1 MTDIAV
7 DVQGLSVA
15 YRVYARRRDLLT
27 EVFLRRNRHDDYWA
41 LRNCTFRVPRGQ
53 RMGIIG
59 RNGAGKSTLLRVISG
74 ALGPTSG
81 IVDVRGSVAVMN
93 GAVPAWNGDQTGID
107 LTRLNLR
114 LKGYS
119 RERID
124 HFLDDIIDFTELGA
138 HLHMPLKTYSSGM
151 QARLSFAIAT
161 SVDSD
166 IVIIDEVL
174 GAGDGY
180 FAAKAAQR
188 LRALCDDGRTLLFV
202 SHSTHAVRS
211 MCDSVLWLEDG
222 EVRAIGPTVDLVPS
236 YELELARAADQ
247 SIRVPNSHRASAE
260 IHLMRE
266 DDVPNPATVRV
277 RLRRVD
283 IDPSASCRI
292 RDLTATWI
300 TEKKSTTDVVPLDNS
315 SGGSPHELRLWNSAW
330 GRLHTRSGLTS
341 RELLSHPGGSPGGQI
356 CLAVHGLLP
365 PGTRLAM
372 RWTCQTSLPAKD
384 LVLEILDVEFGRWT
398 AFTQIAC
405 TPGDGG
411 KFIFTA
417 QTDITSAHTS
427 ITPMTVSAVV
437 RPRCRIADVR
447 ATGADSNSNA
457 IDPMGPLTLTVVLD
471 VNEYLR
477 DVFLVIEIYR
487 TDGTL
492 MYFQSSSEVLGEVSL
507 SSGRHAFQF
516 SFDSN
521 PFGDGEYTIT
531 STALAG
537 IWAPTMDQSAAEVFD
552 RSIETGRFSIPRRA
566 NSLHGGV
573 TSVRA
578 VLHVSDIG
586 ADDHQIGT
594 QQA

>member
-1 MTDIAV
+1 MTDVAV

-222 EVRAIGPTVDLVPS
+222 EVRALGDTEEMLAW
-236 YELELARAADQ
+236 YERELARGADQ
-247 SIRVPNSHRASAE
+247 SIRIPNITRAKAE
-260 IHLMRE
+260 ILLMRE
-266 DDVPNPATVRV
+266 DDVPDSGTIRV
-277 RLRRVD
+277 RLRRLD
-283 IDPSASCRI
+283 GQPSASCRI
-292 RDLTATWI
+292 RDLTVTWI
-300 TEKKSTTDVVPLDNS
+300 TDQASLTHVVPLDETA
-315 SGGSPHELRLWNSAW
+315 GEPHHALRLWNSAW
-330 GRLHTRSGLTS
+330 GRLHTRSGRTS
-341 RELLSHPGGSPGGQI
+341 RELHSRLGESPGGQV
-356 CLAVHGLLP
+356 CLTVQQPLTEGS
-365 PGTRLAM
+365 RLALS
-372 RWTCQTSLPAKD
+372 WTCETSLPLEA
-384 LVLEILDVEFGRWT
+384 LVLEILDVEEGQWT
-398 AFTQIAC
+398 RFTEISGTRDETGQLN
-405 TPGDGG
+405 
-411 KFIFTA
+411 FEA
-417 QTDITSAHTS
+417 QTAISDAHRAPLHPVT
-427 ITPMTVSAVV
+427 AVV
-437 RPRCRIADVR
+437 RPRCRIVDVR
-447 ATGADSNSNA
+447 VRGADPLSAA
-457 IDPMGPLTLTVVLD
+457 IDPAGPLTLTVVVD
-471 VNEYLR
+471 INAHVGKF
-477 DVFLVIEIYR
+477 FLMVAMYR

-492 MYFQSSSEVLGEVSL
+492 MYYASSSDGNGEVSL
-507 SSGRHAFQF
+507 MPGHHAFQF
-516 SFDSN
+516 SFDQN
-521 PFGDGEYTIT
+521 PFGDGDYTID
-531 STALAG
+531 STTYSG
-537 IWAPTMDQSAAEVFD
+537 VWSPTMDQSAAEVFD
-552 RSIETGRFSIPRRA
+552 RVISAARFTIPRPS
-566 NSLHGGV
+566 NGMHSGV
-573 TSVRA
+573 TSARA
-578 VLHVSDIG
+578 RLSVSDL
-586 ADDHQIGT
+586 GT
-594 QQA
+594 DGQHCVV